1 MARGWSEPR
10 PKAVVLLGMVLASTL
25 LVGGGRAVASTLPS
39 TPHLDQVVAAISNM
53 EVATGSDSTQGVL
66 WSVTDGNTLP
76 GLGTKDPA
84 WLIRTQS
91 CWGAQ
96 GPCSSK
102 GVQRHL
108 LATIRNIVAS
118 GTKVVDISSLTKLP
132 YRDFRQAIIQ
142 GAAKGAA
149 EGHAPIIRLLWGRTP
164 ITLATDGLSVDKNLA
179 TLRDQVQAA
188 APHATVVAALQ
199 SYTPVVNGY
208 SWNHSKI
215 VAADGRVALV
225 MGINLWEHSYLQSS
239 NPVTDVGVEVQ
250 GPAAASAERFLDV
263 IWTSV
268 CQHPGKSLAYWNT
281 VIGASGPSGCPAS
294 FPRSVVGTGN
304 VRVLSLGRSGYISE
318 GLTSGRT
325 PWFQPSLAD
334 RYDSRCVVPPI
345 PNTMNGDSTWDG
357 RNPSDT
363 ALRALV
369 ASATKKIVIAQ
380 QEMTFPCAT
389 SASYDLRLF
398 DAIAQKVAA
407 GVKVDII
414 TSNPKSNI
422 NATEDYLAN
431 PEATKKILMRRLTKI
446 VGSPEKARADAC
458 RSLMISP
465 FRYTTASTWPDG
477 KPPALHGKVIAVD
490 DAAFYVGSQNAY
502 PNQLEEF
509 GYIIENHAAMGDLNR
524 LYLDPL
530 VKYSSLAALPC
541 G

>member
-1 MARGWSEPR
+1 M
-10 PKAVVLLGMVLASTL
+10 AST
-25 LVGGGRAVASTLPS
+25 TPS
-39 TPHLDQVVAAISNM
+39 TPHLNQVVAAIQNM

-66 WSVTDGNTLP
+66 WSLTDGNTLP
-76 GLGTKDPA
+76 GLGTKNPA

-102 GVQRHL
+102 AVQQHL

-132 YRDFRQAIIQ
+132 SGAFRKAIVE
-142 GAAKGAA
+142 GAAQGAA
-149 EGHAPIIRLLWGRTP
+149 EGNTPTIRLLWGRTP

-179 TLRDQVQAA
+179 QLRDQVQAA
-188 APHATVVAALQ
+188 APHATVVTALQ
-199 SYTPVVNGY
+199 SYTPVANGY

-215 VAADGRVALV
+215 VAADGRVALT
-225 MGINLWEHSYLQSS
+225 MGINLWENSYLQSD
-239 NPVTDVGVEVQ
+239 NPVTDVGAEVQ

-281 VIGASGPSGCPAS
+281 VLGATGPSGCPAKLT
-294 FPRSVVGTGN
+294 PTAPVGTGN
-304 VRVLSLGRSGYISE
+304 VRVLAVGRSGYISD

-325 PWFQPSLAD
+325 SWFQPSLAD
-334 RYDSRCVVPPI
+334 KYDSGCVLPPV
-345 PNTMNGDSTWDG
+345 PNTMNGDAAWDG

-414 TSNPKSNI
+414 TSNPKSDI

-446 VGSPEKARADAC
+446 VGSPKKAREDAC
-458 RSLMISP
+458 RSLMIAP

-490 DAAFYVGSQNAY
+490 DAAFYLGSQNAY

-509 GYIIENHAAMGDLNR
+509 GYLIENRAAMGDLNR

-530 VKYSSLAALPC
+530 VKYSSMAALPC